1 MYYLNSSALF
11 APSRARYSPLTSRRH
26 RTFLFHALLL
36 ICALPSVS
44 IEAFA
49 QQDDDVVRVNTDLV
63 VLNVTVTDKAGEY
76 VPGLRLSD
84 FKVYEDGKEV
94 PARVIANFGV
104 HESPFAS
111 VVLLDTSGSMETRLS
126 LGRSAA
132 IRFLDGLRP
141 EDVAAVYKFDYKIEQ
156 VQDFSSGRDLAP
168 MAFAI
173 KARGMTTLYDAI
185 LEAVNALTARQEA
198 RKAIVVLSDGMDT
211 YSKTSPSKALES
223 AMAIGASIYAVDMS
237 ASDAGGPR
245 NTQSAMVL
253 KSFAEK
259 SGGRFVATPGGPALR
274 DAFASIARE
283 LGHQYTIS
291 YRPLNQARDGRWRS
305 LEVKLSREDLV
316 VRTRKGYRS
325 PKG

>member
-1 MYYLNSSALF
+1 MLF
-11 APSRARYSPLTSRRH
+11 CSLVPSCRVR
-26 RTFLFHALLL
+26 
-36 ICALPSVS
+36 PS
-44 IEAFA
+44 
-49 QQDDDVVRVNTDLV
+49 
-63 VLNVTVTDKAGEY
+63 TVTDKAGEY

-94 PARVIANFGV
+94 PARVISNFAV

-111 VVLLDTSGSMETRLS
+111 VVLLDTSGSMESRLS

-156 VQDFSSGRDLAP
+156 LQDFSSGRDLAP

-173 KARGMTTLYDAI
+173 KASGMTTLYDAI
-185 LEAVNALTARQEA
+185 LQAANALTARQEA

-211 YSKTSPSKALES
+211 YSKTSSSQALEA
-223 AMAIGASIYAVDMS
+223 AMAIGASIYTVDMS
-237 ASDAGGPR
+237 ASDAGGVR
-245 NTQSAMVL
+245 NVQSAMVL

-259 SGGRFVATPGGPALR
+259 SGGRFVATPGGPDLR

-283 LGHQYTIS
+283 LGHQYTIA
-291 YRPLNQARDGRWRS
+291 YRPLNQARDGRWRA
-305 LEVKLSREDLV
+305 LEVKLSRGDLV

>member
-1 MYYLNSSALF
+1 M
-11 APSRARYSPLTSRRH
+11 TSRRQRIAFFTLLH
-26 RTFLFHALLL
+26 TFLLLGALL
-36 ICALPSVS
+36 SVS
-44 IEAFA
+44 IKGFA

-111 VVLLDTSGSMETRLS
+111 VVLLDTSGSMESRLS

-173 KARGMTTLYDAI
+173 KAKGMTTLYDAI
-185 LEAVNALTARQEA
+185 LQAANALTARQEA
-198 RKAIVVLSDGMDT
+198 RKAVVVLSDGMDT
-211 YSKTSPSKALES
+211 YSKASSSKALEA

-237 ASDAGGPR
+237 ANGAGGPR
-245 NTQSAMVL
+245 NVQSAMVL

-305 LEVKLSREDLV
+305 LEVRLSRGDLV

-325 PKG
+325 PKS